1 MMNELARLH
10 VRDLSGVF
18 AARRLGRELA
28 ALLGLDRQDQV
39 RVATALSEI
48 SRSVITGGH
57 SAVIAFGADEDY
69 LVLTVT
75 ADGPPPADGIT
86 AAARLM
92 DTVESDGPVARLTK
106 RRPLSAR
113 PDLRA
118 VGEQLAA
125 MLPESTLEELRRN
138 NQDLIATLD
147 DLTSQKEQ
155 LLLLNGELQETNRG
169 VMALYSELSDELEQT
184 NRGVVALYRE
194 LDEKSEQLRAA
205 SESKD
210 RFWANVSHELR
221 TPLNSIIGLTR
232 LLADP
237 AGGLDSEQLYQV
249 ELIKKASGTLLTLVN
264 DLLDVAKAESGRF
277 VIEPS
282 EVRLPAL
289 LATLR
294 GLTRPMAE
302 GRPVN
307 VLVSADGAPATILT
321 DEGALTAILR
331 NLLSNAVKYT
341 DEGEVRLT
349 VATVPGRVEIQVCD
363 TGTGIPEGQL
373 ERVFEEFYQVPGAR
387 RGGTGLGLPY
397 ARRLAGLLDGE
408 LTLTSEAGRGT
419 TAVLSLPHGTPSV
432 GTVVLADD
440 DPGFR
445 RVLRSMLSGIAGRV
459 IEAADGAQALAA
471 VAAEHVDLV
480 LADLGMPHVDGHAL
494 LDQLPAACP
503 RSSSPAVTAGVA
515 ASRRPAAE
523 GPPHQGPAGVRHPAG
538 LPGHPMTEPAAGLL
552 LVDDD
557 EAKRY
562 ILATWL
568 RRAGHTVTEATTGQ
582 EALAQAGAAEL
593 VLLDVHLPDMS
604 GFEVCRRIK
613 ADPRTASIPVIQVS
627 ATAVEVADR
636 AHGLTQGADA
646 YLAEPT
652 EPAELL
658 ATVTAVL
665 RYSRARQRAERTAA
679 MLAALVGVT
688 LRINAAETFD
698 GLAAVAAAGAARI
711 FAGPAVLILQMP
723 DGQDRRMAASPDSS
737 ETVRRGGPAGLT
749 GRIADRVLGPGDDS
763 AIAAFSRDD
772 WLAIVPDSTLREDVC
787 VAVARTKAGR
797 PPAAI
802 VSQPRGHL
810 GRGGHSGPPPARAV
824 GCAGCRGAAVIRG
837 RAPGRPDPAAE
848 LSAHAAAR
856 DTGRP
861 DGVPVPA
868 RERPGRS
875 RR

>member
-28 ALLGLDRQDQV
+28 AVLGLDRQDQV

-125 MLPESTLEELRRN
+125 VLPESTLEELRRN

-289 LATLR
+289 LTTLR

-459 IEAADGAQALAA
+459 IEAADGAQALTA

-494 LDQLPAACP
+494 LDQLPAAL
-503 RSSSPAVTAGVA
+503 PAIVITG
-515 ASRRPAAE
+515 RD
-523 GPPHQGPAGVRHPAG
+523 GPAPPRAAAL
-538 LPGHPMTEPAAGLL
+538 LPKDRLTR
-552 LVDDD
+552 D
-557 EAKRY
+557 R
-562 ILATWL
+562 LAF
-568 RRAGHTVTEATTGQ
+568 AI
-582 EALAQAGAAEL
+582 
-593 VLLDVHLPDMS
+593 
-604 GFEVCRRIK
+604 RRIF
-613 ADPRTASIPVIQVS
+613 PV
-627 ATAVEVADR
+627 TR
-636 AHGLTQGADA
+636 
-646 YLAEPT
+646 
-652 EPAELL
+652 
-658 ATVTAVL
+658 
-665 RYSRARQRAERTAA
+665 
-679 MLAALVGVT
+679 
-688 LRINAAETFD
+688 
-698 GLAAVAAAGAARI
+698 
-711 FAGPAVLILQMP
+711 
-723 DGQDRRMAASPDSS
+723 
-737 ETVRRGGPAGLT
+737 
-749 GRIADRVLGPGDDS
+749 
-763 AIAAFSRDD
+763 
-772 WLAIVPDSTLREDVC
+772 
-787 VAVARTKAGR
+787 
-797 PPAAI
+797 
-802 VSQPRGHL
+802 
-810 GRGGHSGPPPARAV
+810 
-824 GCAGCRGAAVIRG
+824 
-837 RAPGRPDPAAE
+837 
-848 LSAHAAAR
+848 
-856 DTGRP
+856 
-861 DGVPVPA
+861 
-868 RERPGRS
+868 
-875 RR
+875 